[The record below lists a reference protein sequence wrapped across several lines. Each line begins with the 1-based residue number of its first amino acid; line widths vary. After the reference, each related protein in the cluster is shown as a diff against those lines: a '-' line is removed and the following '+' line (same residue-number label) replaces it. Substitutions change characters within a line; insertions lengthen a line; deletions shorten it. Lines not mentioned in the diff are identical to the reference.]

1 MDEVGR
7 GTTPVDGLA
16 IAYACLHHLYT
27 VNRSRA
33 LFATH
38 FHQLA
43 VMAEGFKN
51 VGCYCTDIEEAVDG
65 TFSYIHKLRRG
76 VNTQSHALKVA
87 RLAGKNKLQYYFLW
101 VVLLIRPLALADNH
115 PGIPE
120 STIQVAE
127 ETLVQLQEQAAGDTG
142 MVGNV
147 G

>member
-43 VMAEGFKN
+43 EMAAGFNN
-51 VGCYCTDIEEAVDG
+51 VGCYCTDLEEAVDG

-87 RLAGKNKLQYYFLW
+87 RLAGKYIL
-101 VVLLIRPLALADNH
+101 RPH
-115 PGIPE
+115 PSGFIFRSPRP
-120 STIQVAE
+120 
-127 ETLVQLQEQAAGDTG
+127 
-142 MVGNV
+142 
-147 G
+147 

>member
-27 VNRSRA
+27 INCSRA

-43 VMAEGFKN
+43 DMAAEFEN
-51 VGCYCTDIEEAVDG
+51 VGCYCTDLEEGVDG

-76 VNTQSHALKVA
+76 VNKKSHALKVA
-87 RLAGKNKLQYYFLW
+87 RLAGKNKLQPVFSKMFYPFARGHWLMIAQGFRRAPS
-101 VVLLIRPLALADNH
+101 VLQRKRC
-115 PGIPE
+115 
-120 STIQVAE
+120 
-127 ETLVQLQEQAAGDTG
+127 
-142 MVGNV
+142 
-147 G
+147 

>member
-43 VMAEGFKN
+43 VMAEGFNN

-87 RLAGKNKLQYYFLW
+87 RLAGKNKL
-101 VVLLIRPLALADNH
+101 
-115 PGIPE
+115 
-120 STIQVAE
+120 
-127 ETLVQLQEQAAGDTG
+127 
-142 MVGNV
+142 
-147 G
+147 